1 MTPNSRRYNE
11 NTERISGGL
20 VLGIAMFTSSRDLHE
35 MLHAE
40 LLSCNYINSSNPGD
54 IVSAMNYILKSE
66 DENVEPWDL
75 ENVVVRTTSLLLRIL
90 TFLSVSSKMDYQKN
104 YYLLE
109 MPI

>member
-1 MTPNSRRYNE
+1 M
-11 NTERISGGL
+11 
-20 VLGIAMFTSSRDLHE
+20 GIVMSTSSRDLHE
-35 MLHAE
+35 ILHAE

-75 ENVVVRTTSLLLRIL
+75 ENVVVRTSLLLRIL

-109 MPI
+109 MSI

>member
-1 MTPNSRRYNE
+1 M
-11 NTERISGGL
+11 
-20 VLGIAMFTSSRDLHE
+20 GIVMSTSSRDLHE
-35 MLHAE
+35 ILHAE
-40 LLSCNYINSSNPGD
+40 LLSSNYINSSNPGD

-75 ENVVVRTTSLLLRIL
+75 ENVVVRTSLLLRIL

>member
-1 MTPNSRRYNE
+1 M
-11 NTERISGGL
+11 
-20 VLGIAMFTSSRDLHE
+20 GIVMSTSSRDLHE
-35 MLHAE
+35 VLHAE

-75 ENVVVRTTSLLLRIL
+75 ENVVVRTSLLLRIL

-109 MPI
+109 MPIYKRH

>member
-1 MTPNSRRYNE
+1 M
-11 NTERISGGL
+11 
-20 VLGIAMFTSSRDLHE
+20 GIVMSTSSRDLHE
-35 MLHAE
+35 VLHAE

-75 ENVVVRTTSLLLRIL
+75 ENVVVRTSLLLRML

-109 MPI
+109 MSI

>member
-1 MTPNSRRYNE
+1 M
-11 NTERISGGL
+11 
-20 VLGIAMFTSSRDLHE
+20 GIVMSTSSRDLHE
-35 MLHAE
+35 VLHAE

-75 ENVVVRTTSLLLRIL
+75 ENVVVRTSLLLRIL

-109 MPI
+109 MSI